1 VKTGRSAALLPT
13 PGEAERVLPA
23 EKGLRTKT
31 FTLNMGPQ
39 HPSTHGVLRLVLEL
53 DGEEVLSCVPHM
65 GYLHRAME
73 KLAEEKT
80 FHQFVPY
87 TDRMDYL
94 SPFHNNVTFMLAVEK
109 LCGIEAPPRAL
120 YIRTVGCELARIS
133 NHLLGIGTWAL
144 DIGAMTVFFLM
155 FREREIIYNLFEMLT
170 GARMMT
176 SFQRVGGTA
185 FDMTPAIEKAMR
197 NFLDYMPDKIDD
209 YEDLL
214 TKNRIWMNRTK
225 NVGVITAQQA
235 IDLSLTGPNL
245 RGSGVEWDVRKKMP
259 YMLYDRFEFDV
270 PTGTNGDVYDRYI
283 VRIQEMRQSLRIIRQ
298 ALDGMPEG
306 PYQIQ
311 DPKISLPPKDKVYGS
326 MEELIHHFKIVSE
339 GVAAPPG
346 EVYFVAENPK
356 GELGYYIV
364 GDGTSHPYRCHVR
377 SPSFINLRAL
387 PPMVEG
393 RLIADVIAALG
404 SIDIVLGEV
413 DR

>member
-1 VKTGRSAALLPT
+1 VRATDVKTMLDPE
-13 PGEAERVLPA
+13 PGGN
-23 EKGLRTKT
+23 GLRTKT

-39 HPSTHGVLRLVLEL
+39 HPSTHGVLRLLLEL
-53 DGEEVLSCVPHM
+53 DGEEVVRCVPDV

-94 SPFHNNVTFMLAVEK
+94 SPFHNNTSFMLAVEK
-109 LCGIEAPPRAL
+109 LVGIEAPPRAQ
-120 YIRTVGCELARIS
+120 YIRTIGCELARIS

-155 FREREIIYNLFEMLT
+155 FREREVIYNLFEMLT

-176 SFQRVGGTA
+176 SFQRVGGVA
-185 FDMTPAIEKAMR
+185 FDMTPEIEKAVK
-197 NFLDYMPDKIDD
+197 NFLAYMPDKIDD

-214 TKNRIWMNRTK
+214 TKNRIWIERTQGI
-225 NVGVITAQQA
+225 GVITADQA

-245 RGSGVEWDVRKKMP
+245 RGSGVNWDLRKTMP
-259 YMLYDRFEFDV
+259 YMVYDRFDFEV
-270 PTGTNGDVYDRYI
+270 PLGENGDIYDRYM
-283 VRIQEMRQSLRIIRQ
+283 VRIEEMRQSLRIIRQ
-298 ALDGMPEG
+298 ALDGLPPG
-306 PYQIQ
+306 AYQIE
-311 DPKISLPPKDKVYGS
+311 DPKITLPPKDKVYGS
-326 MEELIHHFKIVSE
+326 MEELIHHFKIVCE

-346 EVYFVAENPK
+346 EVYFAAENPK
-356 GELGYYIV
+356 GELGFYIV

-377 SPSFINLRAL
+377 SPSLISLRAL
-387 PPMVEG
+387 PPIVEG
-393 RLIADVIAALG
+393 RLIADVVATLG

>member
-1 VKTGRSAALLPT
+1 VIQVRATDVKTMLDPE
-13 PGEAERVLPA
+13 PGGN
-23 EKGLRTKT
+23 GLRTKT

-39 HPSTHGVLRLVLEL
+39 HPSTHGVLRLLLEL
-53 DGEEVLSCVPHM
+53 DGEEVVRCVPDV

-94 SPFHNNVTFMLAVEK
+94 SPFHDNTSFMLAVEK
-109 LCGIEAPPRAL
+109 LVGIEAPPRAQ
-120 YIRTVGCELARIS
+120 YIRTIGCELARIS

-155 FREREIIYNLFEMLT
+155 FREREVIYNLFEMLT

-176 SFQRVGGTA
+176 SFQRVGGVA
-185 FDMTPAIEKAMR
+185 FDMTPEIEKAVK
-197 NFLDYMPDKIDD
+197 NFLAYMPDKIDD

-214 TKNRIWMNRTK
+214 TKNRIWIERTQGI
-225 NVGVITAQQA
+225 GVITADQA

-245 RGSGVEWDVRKKMP
+245 RGSGVNWDLRKTMP
-259 YMLYDRFEFDV
+259 YMVYDRFDFEV
-270 PTGTNGDVYDRYI
+270 PLGENGDIYDRYM
-283 VRIQEMRQSLRIIRQ
+283 VRIEEMRQSLRIIRQ
-298 ALDGMPEG
+298 ALDGLPPG
-306 PYQIQ
+306 AYQIE
-311 DPKISLPPKDKVYGS
+311 DPKITLPPKDKVYGS
-326 MEELIHHFKIVSE
+326 MEELIHHFKIVCE

-346 EVYFVAENPK
+346 EVYFAAENPK
-356 GELGYYIV
+356 GELGFYIV

-377 SPSFINLRAL
+377 SPSLISLRAL
-387 PPMVEG
+387 PPIVEG
-393 RLIADVIAALG
+393 RLIADVVATLG

>member
-1 VKTGRSAALLPT
+1 VTLDLEPT
-13 PGEAERVLPA
+13 PTAESQ
-23 EKGLRTKT
+23 GLRTKT

-39 HPSTHGVLRLVLEL
+39 HPSTHGVLRLLLEL
-53 DGEEVLSCVPHM
+53 DGEEVVKCVPHM

-87 TDRMDYL
+87 TDRLDYL
-94 SPFHNNVTFMLAVEK
+94 SPFHNNTSFMLAVEK
-109 LCGIEAPPRAL
+109 LLGIEAPPRAQ

-176 SFQRVGGTA
+176 SFTRVGGVA
-185 FDMTPAIEKAMR
+185 FDMTPEIEKAIKS
-197 NFLDYMPDKIDD
+197 FLAYMPDKIDD

-214 TKNRIWMNRTK
+214 TNNRIWMNRTQGI
-225 NVGVITAQQA
+225 GVITPEQA
-235 IDLSLTGPNL
+235 IDLSLTGANL
-245 RGSGVEWDVRKKMP
+245 RGSGINWDLRKTMP
-259 YMLYDRFEFDV
+259 YMVYDKFDFEV
-270 PTGTNGDVYDRYI
+270 PLGENGDVYDRYMI
-283 VRIQEMRQSLRIIRQ
+283 RIEEMRQSLRIIRQ
-298 ALDGMPEG
+298 ALDGLPPG
-306 PYQIQ
+306 PYQIE
-311 DPKISLPPKDKVYGS
+311 DPKITLPPKDKVYGS
-326 MEELIHHFKIVSE
+326 MEELIHHFKIVCE

-346 EVYFVAENPK
+346 EVYFAAENPK
-356 GELGYYIV
+356 GELGFYIV
-364 GDGTSHPYRCHVR
+364 GDGTSHPYRCHIR
-377 SPSFINLRAL
+377 SPSFISLRAL
-387 PPMVEG
+387 PPIVEG
-393 RLIADVIAALG
+393 SLIADVVATLG

>member
-1 VKTGRSAALLPT
+1 
-13 PGEAERVLPA
+13 
-23 EKGLRTKT
+23 
-31 FTLNMGPQ
+31 
-39 HPSTHGVLRLVLEL
+39 
-53 DGEEVLSCVPHM
+53 
-65 GYLHRAME
+65 ME

-94 SPFHNNVTFMLAVEK
+94 SPFHNNTTYMLAVEK
-109 LCGIEAPPRAL
+109 LCGIEAPVRAQ

-155 FREREIIYNLFEMLT
+155 FREREMIYNLFEMLT

-176 SFQRVGGTA
+176 SFTRVGGVA
-185 FDMTPAIEKAMR
+185 FDMTPEIAGAIR
-197 NFLDYMPDKIDD
+197 DFLDYMPDKIDD

-214 TKNRIWMNRTK
+214 TKNRIWMERTQG
-225 NVGVITAQQA
+225 VGVITADQA

-245 RGSGVEWDVRKKMP
+245 RASGVSWDLRKNMP
-259 YMLYDRFEFDV
+259 YMVYDRFDFDMAV
-270 PTGTNGDVYDRYI
+270 ARNGDVYDRYM
-283 VRIQEMRQSLRIIRQ
+283 VRMEEMRQSLKIIRQ
-298 ALDGMPEG
+298 ALDGLPEG
-306 PYQIQ
+306 PYQVP
-311 DPKISLPPKDKVYGS
+311 DPKVSLPPKDKVYGS

-346 EVYFVAENPK
+346 EIYFAAENPK
-356 GELGYYIV
+356 GELGYYLV
-364 GDGTSHPYRCHVR
+364 GDGTSRAYRLHVR

-387 PPMVEG
+387 PPMCVG
-393 RLIADVIAALG
+393 RLLADVVACLG

>member
-1 VKTGRSAALLPT
+1 VTVTDLKTLESRTAE
-13 PGEAERVLPA
+13 PGF
-23 EKGLRTKT
+23 RTRT

-39 HPSTHGVLRLVLEL
+39 HPSTHGVLQLILEL
-53 DGEEVLSCVPHM
+53 DGEEVVSCTPHM
-65 GYLHRAME
+65 GFLHRAME

-94 SPFHNNVTFMLAVEK
+94 SPFHNNTTFMLAVEK
-109 LCGIEAPPRAL
+109 LIGIEAPPRAQ

-133 NHLLGIGTWAL
+133 SHLLGIGTWAL

-176 SFQRVGGTA
+176 SYQRVGGVA
-185 FDMTPAIEKAMR
+185 FDMTPEIEKAIR
-197 NFLDYMPDKIDD
+197 NFLAYMPDKIDD

-214 TKNRIWMNRTK
+214 TNNRIWIQRTK
-225 NVGVITAQQA
+225 GIGVISAEHA
-235 IDLSLTGPNL
+235 VNLSMTGANL
-245 RGSGVEWDVRKKMP
+245 RGSGVEWDLRKKTP
-259 YMLYDRFEFDV
+259 YMVYDRFDFEIPV
-270 PTGTNGDVYDRYI
+270 GTNGDIFDRYW
-283 VRIQEMRQSLRIIRQ
+283 VRMQEMRQSLRIIQQ
-298 ALDGMPEG
+298 ALDGLPEG
-306 PYQIQ
+306 PFQIE
-311 DPKISLPPKDKVYGS
+311 DPKITLPKKADTYGS
-326 MEELIHHFKIVSE
+326 MEELIHHFKIVCE

-346 EVYFVAENPK
+346 EVYFAAENPK
-356 GELGYYIV
+356 GELAFYLV

-377 SPSFINLRAL
+377 SPSFIHLQAL
-387 PPMVEG
+387 APMVQG
-393 RLIADVIAALG
+393 RLLADVVAALG

>member
-1 VKTGRSAALLPT
+1 MGIVTTTELRTRGTDGSSDQ
-13 PGEAERVLPA
+13 
-23 EKGLRTKT
+23 GLRTKT

-39 HPSTHGVLRLVLEL
+39 HPSTHGVLRLILEL
-53 DGEEVLSCVPHM
+53 DGEEVVRCTPVV

-109 LCGIEAPPRAL
+109 LCGIEAPPRAQ

-133 NHLLGIGTWAL
+133 NHLLGVGTWAL

-176 SFQRVGGTA
+176 SFQQVGGTA
-185 FDMTPAIEKAMR
+185 FDMTPEIAQAIR

-214 TKNRIWMNRTK
+214 TKNRIWMERTK
-225 NVGVITAQQA
+225 GIGIITPRQA
-235 IDLSLTGPNL
+235 LDLSLTGPNL
-245 RGSGVEWDVRKKMP
+245 RASGVRWDIRKNDP
-259 YMLYDRFEFDV
+259 YMVYDKFDFEMAV
-270 PTGTNGDVYDRYI
+270 GETGDVYDRYM
-283 VRIQEMRQSLRIIRQ
+283 VRMEEMRQSLKIIRQ
-298 ALDGMPEG
+298 ALDGLPEG
-306 PYQIQ
+306 PFQHP

-326 MEELIHHFKIVSE
+326 MEELIHHFKIVCE

-346 EVYFVAENPK
+346 EVYFTAENPK
-356 GELGYYIV
+356 GELGFYLV
-364 GDGTSHPYRCHVR
+364 GDGTSRAYRCHVR
-377 SPSFINLRAL
+377 SPSLISLRAL

-393 RLIADVIAALG
+393 RLIADVIACLG
-404 SIDIVLGEV
+404 SIDIVLGEC